1 MLHRRPSQMFMFD
14 QGGANRWADSLNGGE
29 VGLPTRRDWLGERG
43 AGTGAC
49 LEWSGVTMEAGD
61 GVRLTETNA
70 GTSFFSFCWCLVD
83 FKRVFSVCSLGRVSS
98 DTTLS
103 C

>member
-14 QGGANRWADSLNGGE
+14 QGGANRWANSLNGGE

-43 AGTGAC
+43 AGTGLGHDGSWRWGA
-49 LEWSGVTMEAGD
+49 ADGD
-61 GVRLTETNA
+61 KCRNELL
-70 GTSFFSFCWCLVD
+70 FFLLV
-83 FKRVFSVCSLGRVSS
+83 
-98 DTTLS
+98 S